1 MTLPIRIGAAA
12 VTVVTAVSVSTAIFG
27 TPAQHGQKNESE
39 MQSSA
44 YVDHQRRETENE
56 RVLRNILQDSRNSD
70 ELSSVED
77 RRAAD
82 DVIRS
87 ILERP

>member
-1 MTLPIRIGAAA
+1 MSLPIRIGAAA
-12 VTVVTAVSVSTAIFG
+12 VTVVTAVSVSTAILG
-27 TPAQHGQKNESE
+27 TPPRSGQKVQSDT
-39 MQSSA
+39 QSSA
-44 YVDHQRRETENE
+44 YVDHQSRNTEND

-82 DVIRS
+82 GVIRS

>member
-1 MTLPIRIGAAA
+1 MSLPVRIGAAA
-12 VTVVTAVSVSTAIFG
+12 VTVVTAVSVSTAILG
-27 TPAQHGQKNESE
+27 TPPQSGQKAERDT
-39 MQSSA
+39 QSSA
-44 YVDHQRRETENE
+44 YVDHQGRNTEND

-87 ILERP
+87 IMERP